1 MRGSEKPTET
11 FVFFFIQRK
20 KKKNMSVRPKLRKP
34 PPSR

>member
-20 KKKNMSVRPKLRKP
+20 NNNMSVRPKLRKP